1 MSRKILAALSLAVLA
16 ASAAGCAIRNPQQKI
31 DELTRECE
39 ELQRQKAEADA
50 ALLACKAR
58 CDSIERRGAARPAA
72 AAPAPAPFEI
82 PADLQGKVDIR
93 RRGSDTVIDIPSD
106 VFFASGSSMLGRE
119 SDRTMGQVADFMR
132 RQHPNGLIRIEGH
145 SDADPIRRTKSKY
158 HCNWELS
165 FDRAHA
171 VLHYLV
177 DKAGFDPR
185 RVVCESY
192 GEHHPT
198 DPGNK
203 AKNRRVEIV
212 IADAR

>member
-1 MSRKILAALSLAVLA
+1 MAHKILAALSLVVLG
-16 ASAAGCAIRNPQQKI
+16 SISAGCAVRNPQQKI

-50 ALLACKAR
+50 ALLACKTR
-58 CDSIERRGAARPAA
+58 CDSAERRGVARP
-72 AAPAPAPFEI
+72 AAPAPAPFEV

-93 RRGSDTVIDIPSD
+93 RRGNDTVIDIPSD
-106 VFFASGSSMLGRE
+106 VFFASGSSVLGRE
-119 SDRTMGQVADFMR
+119 SERTMGQVADFMR
-132 RQHPNGLIRIEGH
+132 RQHPNGLIRVEGH

-171 VLHYLV
+171 VMHYLV

-192 GEHHPT
+192 GEHHPV
-198 DPGNK
+198 DSADK
-203 AKNRRVEIV
+203 ARNRRVEIV